1 LLDTAQ
7 TEQEAYSLGF
17 SIAHAPTQHEAYTWG
32 ALYTDDTCI
41 AEYDRKEG
49 RGFAEVDHARVKT
62 LLLLSLQ
69 DGASHSVNIPQG
81 ATPVFFR
88 RRSVEINPLAD
99 ESTPRPTV
107 HCIGWKRDD
116 KAVYLFISD
125 DGSTLLSDDLQ
136 AV

>member
-1 LLDTAQ
+1 MLDTAQ

-17 SIAHAPTQHEAYTWG
+17 SVGRTPTQREAYTWG

-41 AEYDRKEG
+41 AEYDREEG
-49 RGFAEVDHARVKT
+49 RGFAEVDQARVKT

-69 DGASHSVNIPQG
+69 DGASYSVNIPQD

-88 RRSVEINPLAD
+88 RRSIEIDPLQG
-99 ESTPRPTV
+99 ESSPRPTV
-107 HCIGWKRDD
+107 HCIGWKSDD
-116 KAVYLFISD
+116 TATYLFILP
-125 DGSTLLSDDLQ
+125 DGSTLLTDDLQ

>member
-1 LLDTAQ
+1 MLDTAQ

-17 SIAHAPTQHEAYTWG
+17 SIAHTPTQHEAYTWG

-41 AEYDRKEG
+41 AEYDREEG
-49 RGFAEVDHARVKT
+49 RGFAEVDQARVKT

-88 RRSVEINPLAD
+88 RRSIEIDPLQG
-99 ESTPRPTV
+99 ESTQRPTI
-107 HCIGWKRDD
+107 HCIGWKKGDE
-116 KAVYLFISD
+116 AIYLFVFD
-125 DGSTLLSDDLQ
+125 DGSTLLTDNLQ